1 MKALKIAF
9 AAACALPLAAP
20 ALSQAPA
27 VAVLD
32 SLVPLSGTWTYRP
45 IAGGSE
51 AAFVDASAAR
61 RLVIRCN
68 RAARTVSIVRTAVAT
83 AAPTLSVWTTSGSRA
98 IPSRF
103 EATKVLT
110 ADIAAT
116 DPFLDSIAFT
126 RGSFAT
132 AAASAPML
140 AVPAWPQPARVIEDC
155 RS

>member
-1 MKALKIAF
+1 MRKLKYAV
-9 AAACALPLAAP
+9 AAACALPLTAP

-27 VAVLD
+27 SVDLD
-32 SLVPLSGTWTYRP
+32 SVVPLPGSWTYRP

-51 AAFVDASAAR
+51 AAFVDAASAR

-68 RAARTVSIVRTAVAT
+68 RAARTVSIVRTAVPA
-83 AAPTLSVWTTSGSRA
+83 AAPSLSIWTTSGSRA

-110 ADIAAT
+110 ADVAAT
-116 DPFLDSIAFT
+116 DPLLDSIAFT
-126 RGSFAT
+126 RGRFAT

-140 AVPAWPQPARVIEDC
+140 AVAVSPQPARVIEDC
-155 RS
+155 RI

>member
-9 AAACALPLAAP
+9 AAACALPLTAP

-61 RLVIRCN
+61 LLVIRCN
-68 RAARTVSIVRTAVAT
+68 RAARTV
-83 AAPTLSVWTTSGSRA
+83 
-98 IPSRF
+98 
-103 EATKVLT
+103 
-110 ADIAAT
+110 
-116 DPFLDSIAFT
+116 
-126 RGSFAT
+126 
-132 AAASAPML
+132 
-140 AVPAWPQPARVIEDC
+140 
-155 RS
+155 

>member
-9 AAACALPLAAP
+9 AAACALPLTAP
-20 ALSQAPA
+20 ALSQAPT

-51 AAFVDASAAR
+51 AAFVDAS
-61 RLVIRCN
+61 
-68 RAARTVSIVRTAVAT
+68 AARTVSIVRTAVAT

>member
-1 MKALKIAF
+1 M
-9 AAACALPLAAP
+9 
-20 ALSQAPA
+20 SQAPT